1 MVDPIAGAGQVSADI
16 ASNDATSGTKGGVSD
31 DAAVTF
37 DEVLEADVDAGASET
52 AEAVDAASPVEGN
65 RLTELVESM
74 QADRASLE
82 ETMDR
87 VMSGQD
93 LDQKEMLEM
102 QALVYQYSQRVE
114 LTSKVVEKATGG
126 LKQMLNM
133 QV

>member
-16 ASNDATSGTKGGVSD
+16 ASNDASSGTKRGVSD
-31 DAAVTF
+31 DGAVSF
-37 DEVLEADVDAGASET
+37 DEVLEADVDAGASDT
-52 AEAVDAASPVEGN
+52 AEAVDAVSPVEGN
-65 RLTELVESM
+65 RLTELVESI

>member
-16 ASNDATSGTKGGVSD
+16 ASNDATSGTKGCVSD

-37 DEVLEADVDAGASET
+37 DEVLEADVDAGASDT
-52 AEAVDAASPVEGN
+52 AEAVDAVSPVEGN
-65 RLTELVESM
+65 RLTELVESI

-82 ETMDR
+82 ATMDR